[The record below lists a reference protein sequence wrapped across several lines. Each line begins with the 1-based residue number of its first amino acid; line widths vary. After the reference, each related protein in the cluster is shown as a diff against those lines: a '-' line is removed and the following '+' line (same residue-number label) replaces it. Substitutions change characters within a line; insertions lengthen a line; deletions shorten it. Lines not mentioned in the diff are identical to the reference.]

1 MRWNKSS
8 SKLTFQLRK
17 IGNTETMCGE
27 NTDFDNIK
35 KQTYRETNAM

>member
-1 MRWNKSS
+1 MSWNKSS

-17 IGNTETMCGE
+17 IGNTKTMFGQ

-35 KQTYRETNAM
+35 EGTYRETNAM